1 MFRKEVWRHFDYW
14 LFGAVLLLSV
24 FGIIM
29 IRSAVAGNEE
39 LAGAV
44 QSQATYVGLG
54 IVIILI
60 ATTIDYRLLA
70 SLSRWLYILA
80 IVLLIGINLIGQ
92 EAFGSTRWFQVGG
105 INIQPS
111 ELSKIVMV
119 LVLANYFSQT
129 SAQSKNLRWIF
140 SKFLTHRRHGY
151 LDPTATQLE
160 HLDCDFRSLVCNAVD
175 QRAADKI
182 YYYFCY
188 SWLDSDRHV
197 RYVDHIGG

>member
-140 SKFLTHRRHGY
+140 LSFLLTGGMVIWILSLIHISE
-151 LDPTATQLE
+151 PT
-160 HLDCDFRSLVCNAVD
+160 RP
-175 QRAADKI
+175 
-182 YYYFCY
+182 Y
-188 SWLDSDRHV
+188 
-197 RYVDHIGG
+197 